1 MAKTIDIIAKIY
13 NGIIKGIAIG
23 KTLVALQGSARAGK
37 SFQIMIFLIQC
48 ALNPGMVDKLNMANW
63 ISRHKAWE
71 EKKAL
76 GEECGDEPKQPEPL
90 SSVLISV
97 VRLAMPSIKRS
108 IFRDFVEI
116 MNLMGIY
123 DAKRMNKTDMI
134 YTFEN
139 GSIIEFFATADN
151 EQKVRGSKRDILFI
165 NEANEV
171 SEWEFTQ
178 LRMRSLSFS
187 IVDFNPSF
195 TEEHWLFKK
204 LTDERTYHFVSTFID
219 NPFLPDAVKEEI
231 MSYKYT
237 NPALWRIFGLG
248 EFAIVEGLV
257 FPKETWDIVDAT
269 DIPIDTKIEKRIG
282 IDIGF
287 SGKGDPTAAVLCY
300 YGNINGIKHMWIEEL
315 VYDRGLNEKQ
325 LAFRLKPYN
334 HIKKYIDSANPLYIQ
349 NLEDSGMSLVY
360 PVVKYANSV
369 IDGINKM
376 QGYKLHVIR
385 GSVNVIKELNNYCWM
400 KDRHEAFT
408 NVPIDKFNHACFTG
422 DTLVLTH
429 EGHKRIDQIEIGDAV
444 YNSKGLCSVI
454 DTFDNGIKD
463 VWDMELTTIDGEI
476 INISVTPNHKIKTIK
491 GWKQAQHLNAGDKIF
506 LFNSLMA
513 KNTICTKESD
523 ISQEEQKGFI
533 SQFGNTITALFQ
545 RIVTSIIKM
554 ETHGITALKI
564 SNALMQVSTYLC
576 MLKPTCKTQSLQNK
590 QEKEWMTP
598 EHTQT
603 NGIEATKE
611 ELGTENTAN
620 ELQKTYNQKNSFVCI
635 VEKLFGK
642 SHKEKLNFA
651 QIDANQHGEENKD
664 LTMKQEFA
672 KSAEKNLLLTNTQKQ
687 ELAVSNVL
695 ASVKVKRKY
704 HERVFN
710 ISVYDVHEYFA
721 NGLLVSN
728 CDAIRYATMSDR
740 AGRATR
746 KRYTKDELNFGF

>member
-63 ISRHKAWE
+63 ISRHKSWE
-71 EKKAL
+71 DKKER
-76 GEECGDEPKQPEPL
+76 GGECGDEPKQPEPL

-123 DAKRMNKTDMI
+123 DARRMNKTDMI

-349 NLEDSGMSLVY
+349 NLEDAGLTLVY
-360 PVVKYANSV
+360 PVVKYANSI

-376 QGYKLHVIR
+376 QGYRIHVIK

-408 NVPIDKFNHACFTG
+408 NVPIDKFNHAM
-422 DTLVLTH
+422 
-429 EGHKRIDQIEIGDAV
+429 DA
-444 YNSKGLCSVI
+444 S
-454 DTFDNGIKD
+454 
-463 VWDMELTTIDGEI
+463 
-476 INISVTPNHKIKTIK
+476 
-491 GWKQAQHLNAGDKIF
+491 
-506 LFNSLMA
+506 
-513 KNTICTKESD
+513 
-523 ISQEEQKGFI
+523 
-533 SQFGNTITALFQ
+533 
-545 RIVTSIIKM
+545 
-554 ETHGITALKI
+554 
-564 SNALMQVSTYLC
+564 
-576 MLKPTCKTQSLQNK
+576 
-590 QEKEWMTP
+590 
-598 EHTQT
+598 
-603 NGIEATKE
+603 
-611 ELGTENTAN
+611 
-620 ELQKTYNQKNSFVCI
+620 
-635 VEKLFGK
+635 
-642 SHKEKLNFA
+642 
-651 QIDANQHGEENKD
+651 
-664 LTMKQEFA
+664 
-672 KSAEKNLLLTNTQKQ
+672 
-687 ELAVSNVL
+687 
-695 ASVKVKRKY
+695 
-704 HERVFN
+704 
-710 ISVYDVHEYFA
+710 
-721 NGLLVSN
+721 
-728 CDAIRYATMSDR
+728 RYATSGDR
-740 AGRATR
+740 SGRATR

>member
-1 MAKTIDIIAKIY
+1 MAKPKKIDIIAKIY
-13 NGIIKGIAIG
+13 NGIIRGIAIG

-48 ALNPGMVDKLNMANW
+48 ALEPNIVNKLNMANY
-63 ISRHKAWE
+63 ISRLKAWQ
-71 EKKAL
+71 EKKDKIEGESEPQKPVAL
-76 GEECGDEPKQPEPL
+76 DK
-90 SSVLISV
+90 VHISV

-123 DAKRMNKTDMI
+123 DPRRMNKTEMI

-178 LRMRSLSFS
+178 LRMRSMSFS

-204 LTDERTYHFVSTFID
+204 LDDPRTHHFVSTFID

-237 NPALWRIFGLG
+237 NPALWKIFGLG

-257 FPKETWDIVDAT
+257 YPKETWDIVELT
-269 DIPIDTKIEKRIG
+269 DLPIDVKVEKRIG

-300 YGNINGIKHMWIEEL
+300 YANINGIKHMWMEEL
-315 VYDRGLNEKQ
+315 VYDKGLNEKQ

-369 IDGINKM
+369 VDGINKV
-376 QGYKLHVIR
+376 QGYKLHVIK
-385 GSVNVIKELNNYCWM
+385 GSVNLIKELNNYCWM

-408 NVPIDKFNHACFTG
+408 NTPIDKFNHAM
-422 DTLVLTH
+422 
-429 EGHKRIDQIEIGDAV
+429 DA
-444 YNSKGLCSVI
+444 
-454 DTFDNGIKD
+454 
-463 VWDMELTTIDGEI
+463 M
-476 INISVTPNHKIKTIK
+476 
-491 GWKQAQHLNAGDKIF
+491 
-506 LFNSLMA
+506 
-513 KNTICTKESD
+513 
-523 ISQEEQKGFI
+523 
-533 SQFGNTITALFQ
+533 
-545 RIVTSIIKM
+545 
-554 ETHGITALKI
+554 
-564 SNALMQVSTYLC
+564 
-576 MLKPTCKTQSLQNK
+576 
-590 QEKEWMTP
+590 
-598 EHTQT
+598 
-603 NGIEATKE
+603 
-611 ELGTENTAN
+611 
-620 ELQKTYNQKNSFVCI
+620 
-635 VEKLFGK
+635 
-642 SHKEKLNFA
+642 
-651 QIDANQHGEENKD
+651 
-664 LTMKQEFA
+664 
-672 KSAEKNLLLTNTQKQ
+672 
-687 ELAVSNVL
+687 
-695 ASVKVKRKY
+695 
-704 HERVFN
+704 
-710 ISVYDVHEYFA
+710 
-721 NGLLVSN
+721 
-728 CDAIRYATMSDR
+728 RYSTMSDR
-740 AGRATR
+740 VGRATK

>member
-1 MAKTIDIIAKIY
+1 MAKPKKIDIIAKIY

-48 ALNPGMVDKLNMANW
+48 ALEPNIVNKLNMANY
-63 ISRHKAWE
+63 ISRLKAWQ
-71 EKKAL
+71 EKKDKIE
-76 GEECGDEPKQPEPL
+76 GETEPQQPVSLEK
-90 SSVLISV
+90 VHISV

-123 DAKRMNKTDMI
+123 DPRRMNKTEMI

-178 LRMRSLSFS
+178 LRMRSMSFS

-204 LTDERTYHFVSTFID
+204 LDDPRTYHFVSTFID

-237 NPALWRIFGLG
+237 NPALWKIFGLG

-257 FPKETWDIVDAT
+257 YPKETWDVVELT
-269 DIPIDTKIEKRIG
+269 DLPIDVKVEKRIG

-300 YGNINGIKHMWIEEL
+300 YANINGIKHMWMEEL
-315 VYDRGLNEKQ
+315 VYDKGLNEKQ

-369 IDGINKM
+369 VDGINKV
-376 QGYKLHVIR
+376 QGYKLHVIK
-385 GSVNVIKELNNYCWM
+385 GSVNLIKELNNYCWM

-408 NVPIDKFNHACFTG
+408 NVPIDKFNHLCFSG
-422 DTLVLTH
+422 ETLISTTK
-429 EGHKRIDQIEIGDAV
+429 GHKSIDKIEVGDVV
-444 YNSKGLCSVI
+444 YNTSGQCRVLNTIKNGLQE
-454 DTFDNGIKD
+454 
-463 VWDMELTTIDGEI
+463 VWDFEIQTTKG
-476 INISVTPNHKIKTIK
+476 NVFVSATPVHKIKIFPNKPCASHYYSEDCIISDLRPFDCVMLDDGRGGFEKAIITNVIVHDKHIEEVYNLTI
-491 GWKQAQHLNAGDKIF
+491 
-506 LFNSLMA
+506 
-513 KNTICTKESD
+513 
-523 ISQEEQKGFI
+523 
-533 SQFGNTITALFQ
+533 
-545 RIVTSIIKM
+545 
-554 ETHGITALKI
+554 
-564 SNALMQVSTYLC
+564 
-576 MLKPTCKTQSLQNK
+576 
-590 QEKEWMTP
+590 
-598 EHTQT
+598 
-603 NGIEATKE
+603 
-611 ELGTENTAN
+611 
-620 ELQKTYNQKNSFVCI
+620 
-635 VEKLFGK
+635 
-642 SHKEKLNFA
+642 
-651 QIDANQHGEENKD
+651 ENK
-664 LTMKQEFA
+664 
-672 KSAEKNLLLTNTQKQ
+672 
-687 ELAVSNVL
+687 
-695 ASVKVKRKY
+695 
-704 HERVFN
+704 
-710 ISVYDVHEYFA
+710 HEYFA
-721 NGLLVSN
+721 SGLLSAN
-728 CDAIRYATMSDR
+728 CDAFRYSTMSDR
-740 AGRATR
+740 VGRATKR
-746 KRYTKDELNFGF
+746 RYTKDELNFGF

>member
-1 MAKTIDIIAKIY
+1 MAKPKKIDIIAKIY

-48 ALNPGMVDKLNMANW
+48 ALEPNIVNKLNMANY
-63 ISRHKAWE
+63 ISRLKAWK
-71 EKKAL
+71 EKLDKVE
-76 GEECGDEPKQPEPL
+76 GETEPQQPVILEK
-90 SSVLISV
+90 VHISV

-123 DAKRMNKTDMI
+123 DPRRMNKTEMI

-178 LRMRSLSFS
+178 LRMRSMSFS

-204 LTDERTYHFVSTFID
+204 LDDPRTYHFVSTFID

-237 NPALWRIFGLG
+237 NPALWKIFGLG

-257 FPKETWDIVDAT
+257 YPKETWDVVELT
-269 DIPIDTKIEKRIG
+269 DIPIDVKVEKRIG
-282 IDIGF
+282 IDVGF

-300 YGNINGIKHMWIEEL
+300 YANINGIKHMWMEEL
-315 VYDRGLNEKQ
+315 VYDKGLNEKQ

-369 IDGINKM
+369 VDGINKV

-385 GSVNVIKELNNYCWM
+385 GSVNIIKELNNYCWM

-408 NVPIDKFNHACFTG
+408 NTPIDKFNHCL
-422 DTLVLTH
+422 DYQTLIPTLH
-429 EGHKRIDQIEIGDAV
+429 GPKRICDIQVGDMV
-444 YNSKGLCSVI
+444 YNSGGIFPVLKV
-454 DTFDNGIKD
+454 FKNGVKE
-463 VWDMELTTIDGEI
+463 VWDMELTTDDGQKVEI
-476 INISVTPNHKIKTIK
+476 SITPNHKIKTTQ
-491 GWKQAQHLNAGDKIF
+491 GWKQLQELTVGDKVY
-506 LFNSLMA
+506 LLKNSMENFTSCETA
-513 KNTICTKESD
+513 DTFSMD
-523 ISQEEQKGFI
+523 QKGFI
-533 SQFGNTITALFQ
+533 GKYGSFITEKFLKA
-545 RIVTSIIKM
+545 ITSITKTVTSR
-554 ETHGITALKI
+554 ITTLITLFAYHVANILSFICNK
-564 SNALMQVSTYLC
+564 
-576 MLKPTCKTQSLQNK
+576 TCKIQSLLQNK
-590 QEKEWMTP
+590 KNAWTMQEYTQVNGMGVKKEESGIVKTEKEL
-598 EHTQT
+598 EQLS
-603 NGIEATKE
+603 KR
-611 ELGTENTAN
+611 ENTH
-620 ELQKTYNQKNSFVCI
+620 V
-635 VEKLFGK
+635 
-642 SHKEKLNFA
+642 LN
-651 QIDANQHGEENKD
+651 
-664 LTMKQEFA
+664 
-672 KSAEKNLLLTNTQKQ
+672 AEKNIGQSLLENTDSVLTDAHPHGIDKADTMTRQ
-687 ELAVSNVL
+687 ESVNIAEKSLQQTSTERQSFVACHALVSIDL
-695 ASVKVKRKY
+695 KKKRMS
-704 HERVFN
+704 E
-710 ISVYDVHEYFA
+710 VYNLMVDEVHEYVA
-721 NGLLVSN
+721 DNLLVSN
-728 CDAIRYATMSDR
+728 CMDAMRYSVMSER
-740 AGRATR
+740 SGRATKR
-746 KRYTKDELNFGF
+746 RYTKDELNFGF